1 VSVRQAAGACGV
13 WGQRDQIPGQAC
25 SDSDHSSN
33 PSGQRF
39 GFGSSAAAV
48 GAGTILVGQ
57 GCWSVEAVEVV
68 GTVEVFFAAS
78 SAVVGEQVGVAA
90 AAAAIAVARIQMLTV
105 ADVVAVAVA
114 KQIDGVHLMLM
125 LMCQADAQ
133 SSRDPGCMHA
143 AAGVAACRLACHH
156 LLCCRLV
163 RRHPRV
169 ERSEE
174 KTCDVE
180 VVVKLL
186 GLPFRQHLPRWGA
199 PAQTECE

>member
-1 VSVRQAAGACGV
+1 V
-13 WGQRDQIPGQAC
+13 
-25 SDSDHSSN
+25 
-33 PSGQRF
+33 
-39 GFGSSAAAV
+39 V
-48 GAGTILVGQ
+48 GP
-57 GCWSVEAVEVV
+57 VEVV
-68 GTVEVFFAAS
+68 GAAA

-90 AAAAIAVARIQMLTV
+90 AAAAIAVARSQMLTV
-105 ADVVAVAVA
+105 AVVVGVAVA
-114 KQIDGVHLMLM
+114 KQIDGVHLMLI

-133 SSRDPGCMHA
+133 SSWDPGCMHA
-143 AAGVAACRLACHH
+143 AAGVAECRLACHH

-169 ERSEE
+169 ERSEG

-186 GLPFRQHLPRWGA
+186 GLPFRQHLPLWGA